1 MKVSLNTVAQYIDTE
16 LPPVEELVEKIN
28 SQLGAIEEIIDL
40 AAKYKD
46 AVIVRV
52 VACEKHP
59 DADKLNVCLVDD
71 AGVVA
76 DVPRNEAGLVQVVC
90 GAPNARADMWAVW
103 LPPKST
109 VPASFDDAEPFVLDA
124 RKLRGVLSQGM
135 LAAGDELAINSDHDG
150 IIDITERD
158 LPADASIAAG
168 ASFAELFGLNDTII
182 DIENK
187 MFTHRPDLFGQLGV
201 AREISAI
208 LQGTPAEGD
217 MADRPFGNPDWYWS
231 VPQFNHAE
239 GLELSVF
246 NDAPENA
253 PRFMAVAMNNVT
265 VGPSPLWLQVELI
278 RWGGRPINNVV
289 DLTNYIML
297 LTAQPAHA
305 YDYDKLRGR
314 TLGVRMARSGETV
327 TLINDKTYRPD
338 EQDIV
343 IADGEGPVGLAG
355 VMGGGDS
362 EVSANTK
369 NIVLEVA
376 TFNMYAV
383 RKSAMR
389 HGVFT
394 DALTRFNKG
403 QSKLQNDR
411 VIGQLMTLI
420 QEHACAQQASEVHD
434 VNDLTS
440 TTDRGTLTGEL
451 QVDGRFISSRL
462 GVDLTLDQMASI
474 LRRVNFAVYPA
485 EHNETTLCITAPFW
499 RTDIEL
505 TEDVVEEVGRLYG
518 YDKLPRELPQR
529 STKPVS
535 RNTFRVLAET
545 VRQALA
551 RAGANEALTYSFVH
565 ERVLKTAGQ
574 DPDDAFK
581 LANALS
587 PDLQYYRMSITPSL
601 LDKVHGN
608 VRAGY
613 DEFALFEIGKSHSK
627 AAAPGADGLPV
638 EPGRIALTYT
648 SKKAA
653 EGAPYFK
660 AKRLLESVADALG
673 LTVTYKPLPV
683 GSRLVVAAPFAD
695 GRTARV
701 IDEVSG
707 QVIGIVGEYSPSV
720 RKGFKLPEYSAGFE
734 LLTEG
739 LLLAA
744 AAPRMKYRP
753 LSKYPSVE
761 RDVCFEVESDVVY
774 GDVVEALVQSLKQRD
789 IQSQPEPIDIYQFDD
804 KKRITLRIEVLSY
817 EETLTNEAVNT
828 VVEAVATQV
837 AAQIG
842 ATII

>member
-1 MKVSLNTVAQYIDTE
+1 
-16 LPPVEELVEKIN
+16 
-28 SQLGAIEEIIDL
+28 
-40 AAKYKD
+40 
-46 AVIVRV
+46 
-52 VACEKHP
+52 
-59 DADKLNVCLVDD
+59 
-71 AGVVA
+71 
-76 DVPRNEAGLVQVVC
+76 
-90 GAPNARADMWAVW
+90 
-103 LPPKST
+103 
-109 VPASFDDAEPFVLDA
+109 
-124 RKLRGVLSQGM
+124 M

-327 TLINDKTYRPD
+327 TLINDKTYRLD

>member
-327 TLINDKTYRPD
+327 TLINDKTYRLD

>member
-1 MKVSLNTVAQYIDTE
+1 
-16 LPPVEELVEKIN
+16 
-28 SQLGAIEEIIDL
+28 
-40 AAKYKD
+40 
-46 AVIVRV
+46 
-52 VACEKHP
+52 
-59 DADKLNVCLVDD
+59 
-71 AGVVA
+71 
-76 DVPRNEAGLVQVVC
+76 
-90 GAPNARADMWAVW
+90 
-103 LPPKST
+103 
-109 VPASFDDAEPFVLDA
+109 
-124 RKLRGVLSQGM
+124 
-135 LAAGDELAINSDHDG
+135 
-150 IIDITERD
+150 
-158 LPADASIAAG
+158 
-168 ASFAELFGLNDTII
+168 
-182 DIENK
+182 
-187 MFTHRPDLFGQLGV
+187 
-201 AREISAI
+201 
-208 LQGTPAEGD
+208 
-217 MADRPFGNPDWYWS
+217 
-231 VPQFNHAE
+231 
-239 GLELSVF
+239 
-246 NDAPENA
+246 
-253 PRFMAVAMNNVT
+253 
-265 VGPSPLWLQVELI
+265 
-278 RWGGRPINNVV
+278 
-289 DLTNYIML
+289 
-297 LTAQPAHA
+297 
-305 YDYDKLRGR
+305 
-314 TLGVRMARSGETV
+314 
-327 TLINDKTYRPD
+327 
-338 EQDIV
+338 
-343 IADGEGPVGLAG
+343 
-355 VMGGGDS
+355 
-362 EVSANTK
+362 
-369 NIVLEVA
+369 
-376 TFNMYAV
+376 
-383 RKSAMR
+383 
-389 HGVFT
+389 
-394 DALTRFNKG
+394 
-403 QSKLQNDR
+403 
-411 VIGQLMTLI
+411 
-420 QEHACAQQASEVHD
+420 
-434 VNDLTS
+434 
-440 TTDRGTLTGEL
+440 
-451 QVDGRFISSRL
+451 
-462 GVDLTLDQMASI
+462 